1 MGMFGMGNAFSN
13 RFQISRPM
21 MGPPMARM
29 PMARPMMMGPVFF
42 GAPQPSHCHCGEKGA
57 MIAGFAGFGL
67 GALFGALFG
76 RKQQPVMPQY
86 GGYGGY
92 GGGMQGGFNPGV
104 QQQNGLANLNKLYGG
119 KYNIVDNGDGTFTV
133 ATKDGK
139 TYMEKATYDQI
150 ISAMKGDNS
159 KVDDGNN
166 GNNNGKVDNG
176 NNGNNNGKVDNGNN
190 GNNNGKVDDG
200 NNGNNN
206 GKVDDGNNGNNN
218 GKVDDGNNG
227 NNNGKVDDGNNG
239 KVDGKDDGKGT
250 KPEGEGEGTY
260 TVKSGD
266 NLWNIAKQ
274 HLKDKNGTAPTNA
287 EILAETKRL
296 MEVNGLQFSGSG
308 GKVLIKPGD
317 TIKFGDGTAA
327 VGGGEKPAASK
338 AKRKPAG
345 DDNKTYDGGTLPEV
359 VDTGRSTKHDSVYT
373 TKNGDYMTKGSDGK
387 YHYYDKNGKPMTEKD
402 FKGKHSTVNT
412 TSIKNGSYSSKG
424 TRVTSKTGRWAEKNG
439 DSWNY
444 YAKDGTKLKPEHI
457 QKADPQL
464 WAQTH
469 PQTKKQEMYNQ
480 AVFQVGVNKGY

>member
-166 GNNNGKVDNG
+166 GNNNGKVD
-176 NNGNNNGKVDNGNN
+176 DGNN

-239 KVDGKDDGKGT
+239 KNNGKVDDGNNGKNNGKVDDGNNGKVDGKDDGKGT

-266 NLWNIAKQ
+266 NLRNIAKQ

-296 MEVNGLQFSGSG
+296 MEVNGFEYTGNN
-308 GKVLIKPGD
+308 KVLIRPGD

-327 VGGGEKPAASK
+327 AGGGEKPAASK
-338 AKRKPAG
+338 AKHKPAG
-345 DDNKTYDGGTLPEV
+345 NDNKTYDGGTLPEV
-359 VDTGRSTKHDSVYT
+359 VVTGRSTKHDSIYT

-402 FKGKHSTVNT
+402 FKAKHSTVNI

-424 TRVTSKTGRWAEKNG
+424 TR
-439 DSWNY
+439 
-444 YAKDGTKLKPEHI
+444 
-457 QKADPQL
+457 
-464 WAQTH
+464 
-469 PQTKKQEMYNQ
+469 KQEMYNQ